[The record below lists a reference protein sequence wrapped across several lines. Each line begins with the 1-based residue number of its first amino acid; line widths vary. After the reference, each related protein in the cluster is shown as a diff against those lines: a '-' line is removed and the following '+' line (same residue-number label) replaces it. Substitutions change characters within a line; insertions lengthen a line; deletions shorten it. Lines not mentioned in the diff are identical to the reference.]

1 MGNTEET
8 ADGGVK
14 VKLKFPIKF
23 GEDTITEVTVR
34 RPKGKDLKGLHN
46 LKESHD
52 DQMKLIA
59 RLIDHP
65 LKVVEEMDMGTDLQA
80 VGDAALAFLPDG
92 Q

>member
-1 MGNTEET
+1 MGKAELNAEARVTIQ
-8 ADGGVK
+8 
-14 VKLKFPIKF
+14 LKFPIPF
-23 GEDTITEVTVR
+23 GDDTITEVTVR

-52 DQMKLIA
+52 DQLKLIA

-80 VGDAALAFLPDG
+80 VGDAAMAFLPDG